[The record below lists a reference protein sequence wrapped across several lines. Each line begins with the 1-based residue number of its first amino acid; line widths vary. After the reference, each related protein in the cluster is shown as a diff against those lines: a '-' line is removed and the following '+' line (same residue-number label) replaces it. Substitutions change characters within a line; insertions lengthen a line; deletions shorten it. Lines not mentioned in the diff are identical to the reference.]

1 MPKIIK
7 MDAKLANLIA
17 AGEVVEKPA
26 SVVKEL
32 VENAIDAHAKKISV
46 YVYESGISKIK
57 VIDDG
62 DGMTPEDAK
71 LAFLRHA
78 TSKIKNEYDLARIH
92 TLGFRG
98 EAVPS
103 IAAVSLM
110 QILTNDGSGGYQVT
124 YKGGS
129 IQSEGISPCQKGT
142 TVTVEN
148 LFYNTPARLKYIKS
162 LTKELSSIV
171 FIMNKFAITNP
182 SISFSLYSNDKNLIR
197 TSGNGSYEELFGEIY
212 GLNVAKN
219 LIKKEFMADGTRI
232 LVVFAKPEIY
242 RSTKLDIT
250 LCANGR
256 YVRSNAIA
264 QALIDA
270 YYTQLPIGKFPVAA
284 IYLDID
290 PILVD
295 VNVHPTKIE
304 IKISNEENICLK
316 LQSEVKLALEGT
328 VQIPKREVV
337 PEKKYIKNT
346 IFDTP
351 IEPLK
356 LNENRREYGQKQEK
370 VNIPTNNNIDVNK
383 TKITNVESKKEEK
396 NELEENKEIVSNKL
410 PYMEYIGQALGCY
423 LIFQNENG
431 LYLMDQHAAA
441 ERIKYE
447 YYSKLLN
454 NPNQPKS
461 RLLFPID
468 LDLTLDESLI
478 ARDHLN
484 DFNELGILMSYEN
497 DVIYVN
503 ELPMWLSAP
512 DAPTI
517 IRDIIS
523 LFDNNRQFDILYF
536 RDRIAKQIS
545 CKSAIRANKRISYD
559 EVNALLKELNKCENP
574 YHCPHGRPTI
584 INLTNEELEKMFER
598 IVSWIR

>member
-62 DGMTPEDAK
+62 DGMAKEDAK

-129 IQSEGISPCQKGT
+129 IQNEGISPCQKGT

-219 LIKKEFMADGTRI
+219 LIKKEFMADGTKI
-232 LVVFAKPEIY
+232 LAVFAKPEIY

-295 VNVHPTKIE
+295 VNVHPTKVE

-316 LQSEVKLALEGT
+316 LQSEVKFALEGT

-337 PEKKYIKNT
+337 PEKKYVKNT

-351 IEPLK
+351 IEPVR
-356 LNENRREYGQKQEK
+356 LNENIKEYGQKTEE
-370 VNIPTNNNIDVNK
+370 VNIPTNNNIDVNE
-383 TKITNVESKKEEK
+383 TKNTIALTKKEEI
-396 NELEENKEIVSNKL
+396 NEPEENKEVVQNKL

-447 YYSKLLN
+447 YFSKLLN

-461 RLLFPID
+461 KLLFPID

-478 ARDHLN
+478 ARDHLD
-484 DFNELGILMSYEN
+484 DFKELGILMSYEN
-497 DVIYVN
+497 DIIYVN

-523 LFDNNRQFDILYF
+523 LFNNNRQFDILYF

-598 IVSWIR
+598 IVS

>member
-46 YVYESGISKIK
+46 YVFESGISKIK

-62 DGMTPEDAK
+62 DGMAPEDAK

-129 IQSEGISPCQKGT
+129 IQNEGIEACQKGT

-182 SISFSLYSNDKNLIR
+182 SISFSLYSNGKEILR

-219 LIKKEFMADGTRI
+219 LLKKEFMADGTRV

-328 VQIPKREVV
+328 VQIPKREVI
-337 PEKKYIKNT
+337 PEKKYVKNT
-346 IFDTP
+346 IFDIP
-351 IEPLK
+351 VSPV
-356 LNENRREYGQKQEK
+356 LNENVKKYEEK
-370 VNIPTNNNIDVNK
+370 KIDN
-383 TKITNVESKKEEK
+383 TKPANLEVKEAKIADEEK
-396 NELEENKEIVSNKL
+396 NEAIEAEKIVQNKL

-454 NPNQPKS
+454 NSNQPKS
-461 RLLFPID
+461 KLLFPID
-468 LDLTLDESLI
+468 LDLTLDELLI
-478 ARDHLN
+478 AKEHLG
-484 DFNELGILMSYEN
+484 DFKELGIAMSYEN
-497 DVIYVN
+497 DMIYVN
-503 ELPMWLSAP
+503 ELPMWLAAP
-512 DAPTI
+512 DAPAT

-523 LFDNNRQFDILYF
+523 LFNNNRQFDILYF
-536 RDRIAKQIS
+536 RDKIAKQIS
-545 CKSAIRANKRISYD
+545 CKSAIRANKRISND

>member
-62 DGMTPEDAK
+62 DGMAKEDAK

-129 IQSEGISPCQKGT
+129 IQNEGISPCQKGT

-219 LIKKEFMADGTRI
+219 LIKKEFMADGTKI
-232 LVVFAKPEIY
+232 LAVFAKPEIY

-295 VNVHPTKIE
+295 VNVHPTKVE

-337 PEKKYIKNT
+337 PEKKYVKNT

-351 IEPLK
+351 IEPVR
-356 LNENRREYGQKQEK
+356 LNENIKEYGQKTEE
-370 VNIPTNNNIDVNK
+370 VNIPTNDNIDVNE
-383 TKITNVESKKEEK
+383 TKNTIALPKKEEI
-396 NELEENKEIVSNKL
+396 NEPEENKEVVQNKL

-447 YYSKLLN
+447 YFSKLLN

-461 RLLFPID
+461 KLLFPID

-478 ARDHLN
+478 ARDHLD
-484 DFNELGILMSYEN
+484 DFKELGILMSYEN
-497 DVIYVN
+497 DIIYVN

-523 LFDNNRQFDILYF
+523 LFNNNRQFDILYF

>member
-62 DGMTPEDAK
+62 DGMAKEDAK

-129 IQSEGISPCQKGT
+129 IQNEGISPCQKGT

-219 LIKKEFMADGTRI
+219 LIKKEFMADGTKI
-232 LVVFAKPEIY
+232 LAVFAKPEIY

-295 VNVHPTKIE
+295 VNVHPTKVE

-337 PEKKYIKNT
+337 PEKKYVKNT

-351 IEPLK
+351 IEPVR
-356 LNENRREYGQKQEK
+356 LNENIKEYGQKTEE
-370 VNIPTNNNIDVNK
+370 VNIPTNNNIDVNE
-383 TKITNVESKKEEK
+383 TKNTIALPKKEEI
-396 NELEENKEIVSNKL
+396 NEPEENKEVVQNKL

-447 YYSKLLN
+447 YFSKLLN

-461 RLLFPID
+461 KLLFPID

-478 ARDHLN
+478 ARDHLD
-484 DFNELGILMSYEN
+484 DFKELGILMSYEN
-497 DVIYVN
+497 DIIYVN

-523 LFDNNRQFDILYF
+523 LFNNNRQFDILYF

-598 IVSWIR
+598 IVS

>member
-1 MPKIIK
+1 MGRIVQLDERLSN
-7 MDAKLANLIA
+7 MIA
-17 AGEVVEKPA
+17 AGEVVERSS

-32 VENAIDAHAKKISV
+32 VENAIDAGAKNISITLID
-46 YVYESGISKIK
+46 SGVKEII
-57 VIDDG
+57 IEDDG
-62 DGMTPEDAK
+62 CGMSRDDAK
-71 LAFLRHA
+71 LCFSRHA

-219 LIKKEFMADGTRI
+219 LIKKEFMADGTKI
-232 LVVFAKPEIY
+232 LIVFAKPEIY

-351 IEPLK
+351 IEPVK
-356 LNENRREYGQKQEK
+356 LNENIKEYGQKPKE
-370 VNIPTNNNIDVNK
+370 VNISPNN
-383 TKITNVESKKEEK
+383 KIENTIVESKKEEI
-396 NELEENKEIVSNKL
+396 NEPEEVKEVVSNKL

-461 RLLFPID
+461 KLLFPID

-523 LFDNNRQFDILYF
+523 LFNNNRQFDILYF

-584 INLTNEELEKMFER
+584 ISLTNEELEKMFER